1 MNSRKRQQLRHH
13 RRTDLYL
20 VRVWTDEPEATPE
33 GAENDGR
40 PPCKGRVQ
48 RVVDGESYSF
58 DNWQGLTGV
67 LLALLTGSTPD
78 ASPAASDDDTSH

>member
-20 VRVWTDEPEATPE
+20 VRVWTDEPEATLE
-33 GAENDGR
+33 GTENDGKL
-40 PPCKGRVQ
+40 PCKGRVQ

-58 DNWQGLTGV
+58 DNWQGLTDV
-67 LLALLTGSTPD
+67 LLALLTGSAPD
-78 ASPAASDDDTSH
+78 AYPAASDDDTSH